1 MNNLITTA
9 TTKVTM
15 LASGPTAAQAVKVS
29 QDNIKWGFGTAGIV
43 LGLIG
48 LAMLFFSWD
57 DGPAARRSP
66 IFMLVGGLLLVG
78 VGFAIAAAITTPPGT

>member
-9 TTKVTM
+9 TTKTIM
-15 LASGPTAAQAVKVS
+15 LASGPSAAQAVKAT
-29 QDNIKWGFGTAGIV
+29 QDNVKWGFGTAGVI
-43 LGLIG
+43 LALIG

-66 IFMLVGGLLLVG
+66 IFMLVGGLILVG
-78 VGFAIAAAITTPPGT
+78 IGFGIAAAITTPPGA